1 MRISDWSSDV
11 CSSDLAELD
20 DSLDRKRVTVM
31 HNQRSISSKS
41 DRAQRLQ
48 GIQAL
53 SIEDLVN
60 CEMFFRQNSADVD
73 AIAKTLIS
81 KGGPAGFRVLHHIF
95 PDSPR
100 DMNRSEKR
108 RLGKACVS
116 TCSARWWPY
125 HEKQK

>member
-11 CSSDLAELD
+11 CSSDLDHEINLGRLREFRAELD

-81 KGGPAGFRVLHHIF
+81 KGGPDGFRVLHHIF
-95 PDSPR
+95 PASPR
-100 DMNRSEKR
+100 SEENTSELQSLMR
-108 RLGKACVS
+108 
-116 TCSARWWPY
+116 
-125 HEKQK
+125 Q

>member
-11 CSSDLAELD
+11 CSSY
-20 DSLDRKRVTVM
+20 LDRKRVTVM

-81 KGGPAGFRVLHHIF
+81 KGGPDGFRVLHHIF

-100 DMNRSEKR
+100 DMNDNFVALAQIGRASCR
-108 RLGKACVS
+108 DRVCQYV
-116 TCSARWWPY
+116 
-125 HEKQK
+125 